1 MNPDFR
7 CSCGAEL
14 ADLMC
19 PNPNHAA
26 DLRRAIEAGVQRL
39 AQPMLAVVQP
49 ADASASYER
58 RRKVVAAIHVALE
71 ALSDS
76 DLLAVAR
83 FAFRLVP
90 EDERKDGAT

>member
-1 MNPDFR
+1 MTA
-7 CSCGAEL
+7 CACGAEL
-14 ADLMC
+14 VDGMIC
-19 PNPNHAA
+19 PNPAA
-26 DLRRAIEAGVQRL
+26 HSESNPARRADDPIPVDRA
-39 AQPMLAVVQP
+39 A
-49 ADASASYER
+49 YER

-76 DLLAVAR
+76 DLQAVAR